1 MSNTSTNT
9 SNKQQSEELGALWKR
24 TSKGGMQYLAGHV
37 IGSDGKTRKVVVFRN
52 DKKTADNQPDYR
64 MYESKPLG
72 SNQSSDNG
80 AQQVETAQAASQGED
95 LL

>member
-72 SNQSSDNG
+72 ATQPSDNG
-80 AQQVETAQAASQGED
+80 GQQVETAQTAPQGED